1 MTQAL
6 AARRVTVAVL
16 AAVLLATSGCA
27 GTKKTTPARGKSST
41 TRPATAK
48 VDAAAPFTGDVT
60 ITDPCANR
68 LHDLAGSL
76 LLFYAVHR
84 RLPEQIAELDQIAGP
99 AAPGALV
106 CPVSGQPYIYNSR
119 GLLSPDTKSQ
129 IILYDP
135 APSHAGRRWAIS
147 IVEPTGDSDA
157 LVTQVVLL
165 PDPIFRPPAPVGTE

>member
-16 AAVLLATSGCA
+16 AAMLLATGGCA
-27 GTKKTTPARGKSST
+27 AAKKTTPAPGKSST

-48 VDAAAPFTGDVT
+48 ADAAAPFTGDVT

-76 LLFYAVHR
+76 LLYYAVHR

-106 CPVSGQPYIYNSR
+106 CPVSGQPYIYNPR

-129 IILYDP
+129 IVLYDP

-147 IVEPTGDSDA
+147 IVEPAGDSDA
-157 LVTQVVLL
+157 LVTKVVLL
-165 PDPIFRPPAPVGTE
+165 PDAIFRPPAPAGTE